1 MDLHQTESDLISLVK
16 TTPDKI
22 SQSCDGDKSPD
33 VFINLHGLIPV
44 SVLEDDVGNPE
55 HRHLKKHIYTCFTLI
70 QVTTVKIL
78 PRFLTEH

>member
-22 SQSCDGDKSPD
+22 SQSCDGDKSPN

-44 SVLEDDVGNPE
+44 SILEDDVGDPE
-55 HRHLKKHIYTCFTLI
+55 HRHLDSYYTF
-70 QVTTVKIL
+70 VKSQQ
-78 PRFLTEH
+78 

>member
-44 SVLEDDVGNPE
+44 SVLEDDVGDPE
-55 HRHLKKHIYTCFTLI
+55 TFNLHIKI
-70 QVTTVKIL
+70 KIL
-78 PRFLTEH
+78 FKSLMIATSNPYLLVRENI

>member
-22 SQSCDGDKSPD
+22 SQSGDGDKSPD

-44 SVLEDDVGNPE
+44 SILENDVGDPE
-55 HRHLKKHIYTCFTLI
+55 QRHLKKHIYTNFTLI
-70 QVTTVKIL
+70 QVTTVII
-78 PRFLTEH
+78 